1 MRWIKL
7 HGNMFSDDRLQLLLK
22 EQRFAGIGLYL
33 FLLQLVECQGEGA
46 IALSQVIGAL
56 ERRYSRKKIMR
67 YIQEYDLFVLSEDD
81 FVLSVD
87 PIPGYTQEEIE
98 ELRRSD
104 AMDAVSRARAKKRR

>member
-1 MRWIKL
+1 MRWIKI
-7 HGNMFSDDRLQLLLK
+7 HGNMLSDDRLQHVLD

-81 FVLSVD
+81 FSLD
-87 PIPGYTQEEIE
+87 ETETT
-98 ELRRSD
+98 D
-104 AMDAVSRARAKKRR
+104 ATEATTEAVSEVSDTEEAATEAETNA